1 MFKAL
6 YEGVFLALLCTTLTW
21 VAYTEITRS
30 EQLAEIRSA
39 QQQVEREMERI
50 EAVKTAQEHAEP
62 VLRLA
67 EQLARENAMFNSV
80 VEKARQI
87 VVKKSDELERTKEAL
102 SHSVELLKEQI
113 EENNRCVDH
122 IRKLEEF
129 IRELME
135 KIPEGERPEP
145 PEIEDSGDGKLPPL
159 PKAPSTIEEFNYG
172 S

>member
-6 YEGVFLALLCTTLTW
+6 YEGVFLALLCTTLIW
-21 VAYTEITRS
+21 VAYTETTRS
-30 EQLAEIRSA
+30 TQLAEIRNA
-39 QQQVEREMERI
+39 QQQVEREMERV
-50 EAVKTAQEHAEP
+50 EAVRTAQEQAKP
-62 VLRLA
+62 ILRLA

-87 VVKKSDELERTKEAL
+87 VVKKADELEQTKEAL

-122 IRKLEEF
+122 IRKLEGF

-145 PEIEDSGDGKLPPL
+145 PKIEDRGDGKLPPG
-159 PKAPSTIEEFNYG
+159 PKTLTIEEFNYG